1 MENKELAVVSQLA
14 IITDRLEEVSQ
25 DIKFRTT
32 KAMTLVCD
40 EENLANIKKV
50 RASLNA
56 EFKQYEEL
64 RKTIKKK
71 IMENYENFEKRYNDL
86 IGNTFKTSDNELKD
100 KITEVEDNIKF
111 QKRDNLIFYFNE
123 LMESKG
129 MTGMFDFYALNIKI
143 GMSDSMK
150 KLMTQVNDKV
160 ESIEKDIK
168 LIEMEDD
175 KVLGG
180 TILAEYIKNGFDYS
194 LAKYTILNALK
205 EQERLEELRQQR
217 LQQEEI
223 GQKIE
228 EKVNQEIVPVE
239 IVDKLVEN
247 FTMRFEVKGTK
258 EQLKSLKQF
267 MQDNKIGFNSL

>member
-1 MENKELAVVSQLA
+1 MENKELAIVNQIA

-25 DIKFRTT
+25 DIKSRTNE
-32 KAMTLVCD
+32 AMTLVCN
-40 EENLANIKKV
+40 EENLTSIKKV
-50 RASLNA
+50 RADFNKEYA
-56 EFKQYEEL
+56 QYEDL

-71 IMENYENFEKRYNDL
+71 ILASYEDFEKRYNDL
-86 IGNTFKTSDNELKD
+86 IGNTFKTSDNALKT

-111 QKRDNLIFYFNE
+111 QKRDDLIFYFNE

-129 MTGMFDFYALNIKI
+129 LTGMFDFYALNIKI

-239 IVDKLVEN
+239 IVDNYVEN

-258 EQLKSLKQF
+258 EQLKALKQF